1 MPLSAPAPREHLHT
15 RTVECRGYRREDGLW
30 EVEGHLR
37 DTKTYDFENRQR
49 GRVAAGEAVHDM
61 WLRLTYDDD
70 MVIHEVEAATD
81 DSPFATCPGITP
93 VYAKLKGVK
102 IAPGFTMRVRDMF
115 GGVAGCTHLT
125 ELLGPV
131 ATTAFQTMAIRR
143 EARKD
148 ANQTE
153 DKPKPPRKPPR
164 ILDTCHALAS
174 DGPVVQQIWPEFYTG
189 N

>member
-61 WLRLTYDDD
+61 WLRLTYDES
-70 MVIHEVEAATD
+70 MVIHDAEASTD

-93 VYAKLKGVK
+93 VYAKLKGMK

-131 ATTAFQTMAIRR
+131 ATTAFQTLAAKRQQ
-143 EARKD
+143 EPQ
-148 ANQTE
+148 NQAE
-153 DKPKPPRKPPR
+153 GQRKPPR

-174 DGPVVQQIWPEFYTG
+174 DGPVVREIWPEFYTG
-189 N
+189 T